1 MAIYHLNVKNGSRG
15 GGQSA
20 QAHAAYIERA
30 GKYGLAGPDGVERDA
45 ALYCESGHMP
55 AWAAGDDLAYWQA
68 ADVYE
73 RANGQLYKEVE
84 FALPVELPAQAGR
97 HLAVAFAHALT
108 DAEHLPYTLTIHAGA
123 GTNPHG
129 HLMIS
134 ERANDE
140 IEREAAQWFKRAN
153 RAAPALGGALKTRC
167 LQTKEWLAET
177 RETWAAE
184 ANQALQAA
192 GLAIQIDHRS
202 YAAQGLDR
210 PAGVHLGPH
219 AHAMEQRGI
228 ETDRGNLGRAIAVA
242 HAELR
247 TVSVQLAAAEA
258 EAEAPHQQRAERGPS
273 SQIAPV
279 PARSQPEQVYEAG
292 GLEMGQESGPDR
304 RREAREREEARV
316 ARRERAE
323 ARERADRE
331 APGQPEE
338 RRSVDRSPPPAP
350 VDLPPSPG
358 RWEKI
363 KARGAGLLGQV
374 TERFAE
380 SKEEKARRQ
389 GVRSTA
395 EALAAVPAREA
406 PAKAAR
412 AVPEQLPPGWSVEKV
427 AQDKA
432 LSQEISQIEDPQIR
446 AEAER
451 LLSGIKQEAEARQ
464 PRKEL
469 GKQLEKGFG
478 LGDD

>member
-279 PARSQPEQVYEAG
+279 PARSQPEQVYG
-292 GLEMGQESGPDR
+292 G
-304 RREAREREEARV
+304 
-316 ARRERAE
+316 RA
-323 ARERADRE
+323 A
-331 APGQPEE
+331 
-338 RRSVDRSPPPAP
+338 
-350 VDLPPSPG
+350 
-358 RWEKI
+358 
-363 KARGAGLLGQV
+363 
-374 TERFAE
+374 
-380 SKEEKARRQ
+380 
-389 GVRSTA
+389 
-395 EALAAVPAREA
+395 
-406 PAKAAR
+406 
-412 AVPEQLPPGWSVEKV
+412 
-427 AQDKA
+427 
-432 LSQEISQIEDPQIR
+432 
-446 AEAER
+446 
-451 LLSGIKQEAEARQ
+451 
-464 PRKEL
+464 
-469 GKQLEKGFG
+469 
-478 LGDD
+478 